1 MCKEEKG
8 SWRDKAL
15 SMAGQQRKTIKK
27 YKNFL
32 SKNIQRRPFKKA
44 KSVLLNAIK
53 LYDGKSKIIK
63 LFEDKNI
70 EPSN

>member
-1 MCKEEKG
+1 
-8 SWRDKAL
+8 
-15 SMAGQQRKTIKK
+15 MAGQQRKTIKK